1 MAKATETLKKSRNI
15 NISISLD
22 AEALMRAL
30 QKEDGEEPD
39 DGKEEEGPAV
49 KMLKQMRDET
59 PIVKMSQI
67 PMAG

>member
-22 AEALMRAL
+22 AEALMQAMGNNVDE
-30 QKEDGEEPD
+30 EDDTPTTAAGILRKSMDEP
-39 DGKEEEGPAV
+39 K
-49 KMLKQMRDET
+49 
-59 PIVKMSQI
+59 IVKMSQT